1 MGGRGGSYS
10 KNGAQYHNTRIN
22 QLMGYRNYENAE
34 KAGKEYGFHLE
45 TREKS
50 AMRGFII
57 DDKTNSGY
65 AHITSQVSKDGDSVL
80 IRVADSNWFKF
91 DRKSDG
97 AQRFGLKLDRTHV
110 VYGQRRQIHQGSE
123 GYAPTYIRFDKKYY
137 NPHEVKK
144 PFEDMAEGN
153 GMAWDQLK
161 KLAIDQENF
170 WRKQIR
176 KKGFSALPIVQTM
189 GGLRSDSFF

>member
-80 IRVADSNWFKF
+80 IRVAD
-91 DRKSDG
+91 
-97 AQRFGLKLDRTHV
+97 
-110 VYGQRRQIHQGSE
+110 
-123 GYAPTYIRFDKKYY
+123 
-137 NPHEVKK
+137 
-144 PFEDMAEGN
+144 
-153 GMAWDQLK
+153 
-161 KLAIDQENF
+161 
-170 WRKQIR
+170 
-176 KKGFSALPIVQTM
+176 
-189 GGLRSDSFF
+189 